1 MKDKIRSNQESAT
14 NKHSFIKG
22 AINAS
27 SSDKRSNNNKRYIL
41 DGTDGTKISDKT
53 VPSYALYGTQALADD
68 PGFLHIETLAT
79 SSLPYAGH
87 IKPHRHKDLFQILL
101 LQKGSAQ
108 VQIDRRQMRLSQPTV
123 ITLPPGYVHA
133 FNFFEETDGFIL
145 TLALPLL
152 SDAAQTDRFSFMAMD
167 PQLIPL
173 DRRSLASKQI
183 EQLIEMMAL
192 ELTQPDSWRTEIC
205 GHLVRALLIW
215 LQRATLDLDKLGSD
229 RAFSLLL
236 NDFRHLIEMHYTEHL
251 SVARYADLLGS
262 SVASLNRHTQRHLG
276 VSAQALVHQRV
287 NQEAKRSLSFTQ
299 RALEQIALEL
309 GFDDPAY
316 FSRFFKRL
324 NACTPS
330 EFRRNNNFGTESLNR

>member
-1 MKDKIRSNQESAT
+1 MKNKIISIQEQST
-14 NKHSFIKG
+14 NK
-22 AINAS
+22 S
-27 SSDKRSNNNKRYIL
+27 SSIKSSSNKRSSNKRKYIS
-41 DGTDGTKISDKT
+41 GITDSKKLSDKN

-68 PGFLHIETLAT
+68 PGFLHIETLAS

-108 VQIDRRQMRLSQPTV
+108 VQIDRRQMLLSQPTV

-251 SVARYADLLGS
+251 SIARYADKLSS

-309 GFDDPAY
+309 GFEDPAY

-330 EFRRNNNFGTESLNR
+330 QFRCNNNFGTESLNR